1 VKQVGDALD
10 TAARVRLV
18 VARLQRRIRNQEMG
32 GLSLTEVSCLS
43 VIARRGPVAI
53 NEIASSEHLSF
64 PAATKTIARLEAA
77 KIVKRLADPTDRRV
91 SLITITPT
99 GDRVL
104 EEIRQRRNAFLQ
116 ERLAGLTRSELDA
129 LEAALPLLERMA
141 EDE

>member
-1 VKQVGDALD
+1 MKQIHDALD

-43 VIARRGPVAI
+43 VVARQGPLPI

-64 PAATKTIARLEAA
+64 PAATKTIARLE
-77 KIVKRLADPTDRRV
+77 KTDLVRRLADPTDRRV
-91 SLITITPT
+91 SLIATTSA
-99 GDRVL
+99 GERLL
-104 EEIRQRRNAFLQ
+104 EEIRKIRNAFLQ
-116 ERLAGLTRSELDA
+116 QRLAGLSREELQT

-141 EDE
+141 EE